1 MRRARIVGVDY
12 GRARVGIALSDPL
25 GMFAQPVGTFSPAD
39 ALEQIERI
47 RAREGV
53 RLVVLG
59 WPIGLDGSTGPAT
72 DDVAAYETRLRKS
85 FPGLEIVRWDERL
98 SSREAGRVVA
108 DSGIKRSRRRQKG
121 NIDTVAAAIIL
132 QSYLDA
138 NQ

>member
-1 MRRARIVGVDY
+1 MRQARIVGVDY
-12 GRARVGIALSDPL
+12 GRARVGLALSDPL

-39 ALEQIERI
+39 AIEQIERI
-47 RAREGV
+47 RVREGLL
-53 RLVVLG
+53 LVVLG
-59 WPIGLDGSTGPAT
+59 WPIGLDGSTGSAT
-72 DDVAAYETRLRKS
+72 DDVEAYEKRLKTS

-121 NIDTVAAAIIL
+121 DIDTVAAAIIL